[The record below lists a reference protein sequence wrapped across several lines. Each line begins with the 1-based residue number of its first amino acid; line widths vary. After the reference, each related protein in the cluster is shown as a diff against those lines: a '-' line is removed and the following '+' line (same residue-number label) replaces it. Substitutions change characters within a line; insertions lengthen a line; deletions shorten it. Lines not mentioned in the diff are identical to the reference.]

1 MDSVVNEGLKV
12 EVEREESDE
21 IIELDLAHDGD
32 LLAEVRRR
40 LDVAG
45 DLFLFERDKDEPLTR
60 PDKGRRHLRLIATS
74 QRAIEV
80 VVQYEHRQIEHR
92 FAPSATVFKVLQW
105 AIGKKGYN
113 LDPQSAAKAN
123 LILPG
128 TDQPMPRDRT
138 IGSFTK
144 RGTRRLVVDLTLKD
158 FTNG

>member
-1 MDSVVNEGLKV
+1 MVSVVNEGLKV

-32 LLAEVRRR
+32 LLAEVRRH

-80 VVQYEHRQIEHR
+80 VVQYEHRRIEHR

-128 TDQPMPRDRT
+128 ADQPMPRDRT